1 MDFDSMIYL
10 DVLAEL
16 RGAGKARH
24 ISSVRSQVTPQA
36 EVEMSFQPGTL
47 KDPSS
52 YEARP
57 HLATK
62 GNCGIPMDT
71 VGKKM
76 KEVTL
81 ADSP

>member
-1 MDFDSMIYL
+1 MDFDSMRYS
-10 DVLAEL
+10 DVLAGL
-16 RGAGKARH
+16 RGAVKARH
-24 ISSVRSQVTPQA
+24 ISLVRSQVTPQA

-57 HLATK
+57 HLDQRE
-62 GNCGIPMDT
+62 PWERRP
-71 VGKKM
+71 KKT